1 MYLNVVITNPKILK
15 QQTDAELAAKAKE
28 TAFEIGVEAEAEA
41 GAGAITFY
49 P

>member
-15 QQTDAELAAKAKE
+15 QQTDAVLAAKARE
-28 TAFEIGVEAEAEA
+28 TAVEVGA
-41 GAGAITFY
+41 GAGAEAIAFY